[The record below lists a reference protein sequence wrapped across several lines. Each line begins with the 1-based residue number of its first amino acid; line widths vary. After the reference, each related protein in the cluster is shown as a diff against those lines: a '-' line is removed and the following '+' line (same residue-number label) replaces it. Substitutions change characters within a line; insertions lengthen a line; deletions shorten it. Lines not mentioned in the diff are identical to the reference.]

1 MLNIKE
7 LFKDDRTI
15 LEKRSKGQRIL
26 FGIVFV
32 FFVLYSFTLIIPF
45 VWVFISTFKDQYV
58 FADVTADAL
67 ALPEEWLFKNWLD
80 VPKYLVVKEQTYFV
94 MLFNSLWLTL
104 GRTTLYILVKVMA
117 AYCVAK
123 YVCKFTKAYYAV
135 ALFQMM
141 LPLMGGGAAT
151 YKLYWGIGL
160 ADSPLFLLTATGGM
174 GFDFIMM
181 TGFFRS
187 LSNSYGEAA
196 MLDGAGHHKIF
207 WKISL
212 PLVLGPISALYIIT
226 LIGFWNDYMSS
237 LMYMPSF
244 QTIASGLFV
253 YKQVAAQ
260 KFMNMPVYYAGVIVS
275 TIPAVIIFILFQ
287 DKIMTSITVGGLK
300 G

>member
-1 MLNIKE
+1 
-7 LFKDDRTI
+7 
-15 LEKRSKGQRIL
+15 
-26 FGIVFV
+26 
-32 FFVLYSFTLIIPF
+32 
-45 VWVFISTFKDQYV
+45 
-58 FADVTADAL
+58 
-67 ALPEEWLFKNWLD
+67 
-80 VPKYLVVKEQTYFV
+80 
-94 MLFNSLWLTL
+94 
-104 GRTTLYILVKVMA
+104 
-117 AYCVAK
+117 
-123 YVCKFTKAYYAV
+123 
-135 ALFQMM
+135 
-141 LPLMGGGAAT
+141 
-151 YKLYWGIGL
+151 
-160 ADSPLFLLTATGGM
+160 
-174 GFDFIMM
+174 
-181 TGFFRS
+181 
-187 LSNSYGEAA
+187 